1 MKFLNEYFQPLN
13 EDIRFE
19 ALSMLRE
26 TQASLVGISFLPV
39 IAIMKEENPLKK
51 DVLKFQD
58 DLDELTMRIQNFIS
72 KAKNDVEYIPEDPEA
87 PAEDE
92 VPEKPE
98 EDDEKPEEDDETP
111 EDDEKNKKSKD
122 SKEVEDSS
130 EPKE

>member
-1 MKFLNEYFQPLN
+1 MKFLNEHFQPLD

-26 TQASLVGISFLPV
+26 TQASLVGVSFLPV

-72 KAKNDVEYIPEDPEA
+72 KAKNDVEYMPE
-87 PAEDE
+87 EDE
-92 VPEKPE
+92 VPEE
-98 EDDEKPEEDDETP
+98 DEKM
-111 EDDEKNKKSKD
+111 KKSKD
-122 SKEVEDSS
+122 SEEVEDSS
-130 EPKE
+130 EPKNKYK

>member
-1 MKFLNEYFQPLN
+1 MKFLNEHFQPLN

-26 TQASLVGISFLPV
+26 TQASLVGVSFLPV

-72 KAKNDVEYIPEDPEA
+72 KAKNDVEYMPVGDPEA

-98 EDDEKPEEDDETP
+98 EDDETPEED
-111 EDDEKNKKSKD
+111 EKKKKSKD